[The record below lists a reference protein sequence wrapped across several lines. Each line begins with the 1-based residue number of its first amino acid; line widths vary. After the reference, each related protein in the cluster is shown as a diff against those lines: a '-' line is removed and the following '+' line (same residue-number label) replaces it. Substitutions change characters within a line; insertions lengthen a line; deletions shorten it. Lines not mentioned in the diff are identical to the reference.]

1 MTLPIVASAA
11 SVAAARQTVRTAVP
25 ARSAAQAEQASE
37 SPARMSLSERSRER
51 LLSAAKATRSFSAAL
66 READSAKKEA
76 ARRRIEDIKERIKML
91 RMLVSGGL
99 ASKGVLRE
107 IRELAKALGQAA
119 KVLGDSGGDTK
130 QAGGG
135 EGAAPATAASAEQ
148 SGLQGDAASLPQGAT
163 QEDDTD
169 QQPEAT
175 TEEGVDEAASRTAMT
190 LKLYLENLQQARQDE
205 QPNAA
210 EARQRG
216 ADAELIEDAVR
227 RLKALLALVKSV
239 RDTSDPDSRKRISEI
254 KEQLDDSEKIAR
266 GLGSSL
272 PAASLPGTS
281 VSISV

>member
-1 MTLPIVASAA
+1 MTLPISASI
-11 SVAAARQTVRTAVP
+11 AAARHTARTGVP
-25 ARSAAQAEQASE
+25 ARSAAEAEQVSE
-37 SPARMSLSERSRER
+37 SPSRTLLNERSRER
-51 LLSAAKATRSFSAAL
+51 LLSAAKATRSLSNSM

-130 QAGGG
+130 QAGTG
-135 EGAAPATAASAEQ
+135 EGAAPATAGSAEQ
-148 SGLQGDAASLPQGAT
+148 SGLQGEAASLPQEAA
-163 QEDDTD
+163 QEDDAD
-169 QQPEAT
+169 KQPEAT
-175 TEEGVDEAASRTAMT
+175 KEDGVDEAASRTAMT

-205 QPNAA
+205 QPSAA
-210 EARQRG
+210 ETRQRG

-239 RDTSDPDSRKRISEI
+239 RDTDDPDSRERISEV
-254 KEQLDDSEKIAR
+254 KAQLDDSEKIAR
-266 GLGSSL
+266 GLGSGF
-272 PAASLPGTS
+272 AAAPLSGVS